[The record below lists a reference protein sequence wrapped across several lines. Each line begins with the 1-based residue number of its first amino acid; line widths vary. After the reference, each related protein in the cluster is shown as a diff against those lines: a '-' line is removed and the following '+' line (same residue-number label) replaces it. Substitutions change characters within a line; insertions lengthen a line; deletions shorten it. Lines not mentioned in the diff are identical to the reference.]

1 MYKGETQCYDSIES
15 VGIGSPALMSQTKMI
30 RNSNSKQIIIYMRDD
45 FRIVLLTIW
54 KDRWTTRKDWMTLGK
69 DEISNQ

>member
-30 RNSNSKQIIIYMRDD
+30 RYSNLKNIIDIEEWFPNRSSDNLERQVDNQERLDD
-45 FRIVLLTIW
+45 SRERRNL
-54 KDRWTTRKDWMTLGK
+54 
-69 DEISNQ
+69 